1 MKFNGM
7 CPGMV
12 TLHVR
17 CGVSLLINMA
27 QLYSNVSPGQSMS
40 FLLVFLSVSDRLTD
54 AGGME

>member
-17 CGVSLLINMA
+17 CGVSLLVNMV

-40 FLLVFLSVSDRLTD
+40 FLLVFLSVSDR
-54 AGGME
+54 